1 MNFRRIENLL
11 ERYFDGNTSLEEE
24 RILKDFFQGEDIP
37 PHLIALKD
45 SFNYFSKEYNTDE
58 LDASFDQKILS
69 QINHFD
75 ISNKRQERKRTFY
88 YISGVAA
95 SLLII
100 ISIFTNF
107 NPFTNKLSE
116 TLENPEAAYQET
128 RKALLFVSGALNKGV
143 KPIDKMA
150 KFEEGIEQLSKM
162 KSLSTGMEEVE
173 KISKF
178 YDTQQKIINN

>member
-24 RILKDFFQGEDIP
+24 KILKEFFQGDDIP
-37 PHLIALKD
+37 QHLVSLKE
-45 SFNYFSKEYNTDE
+45 SFNYFSQENTKDE
-58 LDASFDQKILS
+58 LDDSFDQKILS
-69 QINHFD
+69 KINHFD
-75 ISNKRQERKRTFY
+75 ISNKRQERRRTLY

-107 NPFTNKLSE
+107 NPFTNRLSE
-116 TLENPEAAYQET
+116 TLENPEAAYLET
-128 RKALLFVSGALNKGV
+128 RKALLFVSGALNRGV
-143 KPIDKMA
+143 KPVENIA
-150 KFEEGIEQLSKM
+150 KFEDGIEQLSKVR
-162 KSLSTGMEEVE
+162 SLRTGMEEVE

-178 YDTQQKIINN
+178 YDTQQKVINN